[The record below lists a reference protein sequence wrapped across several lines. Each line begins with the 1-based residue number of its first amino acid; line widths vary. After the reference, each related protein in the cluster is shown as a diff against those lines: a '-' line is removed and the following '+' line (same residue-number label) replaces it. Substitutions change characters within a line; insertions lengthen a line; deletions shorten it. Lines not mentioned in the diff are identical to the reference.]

1 MKEEIKNKVLELTD
15 IVDIIGE
22 VVDLR
27 KRGTNYIGLCPF
39 HQEKTP
45 SFTVSPDK
53 SIYKCFGC
61 GKAGNAL
68 TFMMDYYGYSFQESL
83 KILASKAGIRLDE
96 RKSQKNSEQTTKR
109 DLILEIL
116 EKANQHYHNNLKTT
130 SGKSVLTYFHNRG
143 YKDETIKDFFLGYS
157 INSWDNILKLLKN
170 QGYEESLIFES
181 GLLVKNEENG
191 TYYDRFRGRAMFP
204 IQDKFGKVIGFGAR
218 ILTDEKDQPKYIN
231 TPQTLVY
238 DKSKTLYGLFQA
250 KNEIRSKKYA
260 IMVEGY
266 ADVITLH
273 QAGFKNTISSSGTAL
288 TSDQLAIL
296 KSYCKKIYFVYDAD
310 EAGIKATERGLE
322 LAIKKG
328 FEIFIVIL
336 PNGEDPDSLIKKHGR
351 TLFEKYIDDAID
363 FIEFII
369 ELKQKQSN
377 INSPSEK
384 AELIRYLLDLIT
396 KIPDRLQHDIYISKI
411 SSSLNLTEKQLDAI
425 YSEKN
430 KLESK
435 ETTREVKSTIKKTE
449 AKGEQTKVF
458 DRENAVLKNF
468 EEEILP
474 EEKIILHFILKK
486 PEILNELDKKYK
498 ILKNGLITKTAEKLF
513 RILVQIISD
522 GDNIA
527 ERLIDDDEIEQAD
540 KSFLLELLLKDDA
553 LINEQASSNWK
564 DYIKGMKESE
574 SVKSLTDA
582 YLNLEIIRI
591 EKQLKN
597 LKAKIKE
604 IDFEAQ
610 KENIVIID
618 KLLKRK
624 AQILKIFDSNSIGK
638 K

>member
-45 SFTVSPDK
+45 SFTVSPEK

-83 KILASKAGIRLDE
+83 KILASKVGIRLE
-96 RKSQKNSEQTTKR
+96 EKKSQKNSEQTSKR
-109 DLILEIL
+109 DSILEIL
-116 EKANQHYHNNLKTT
+116 EKANEHYHNNLKTT
-130 SGKSVLTYFHNRG
+130 SGKAVLSYFHNRG
-143 YKDETIKDFFLGYS
+143 YKDETINEFYLGYS

-170 QGYEESLIFES
+170 QGYDENLIFES

-266 ADVITLH
+266 ADVISLH
-273 QAGFKNTISSSGTAL
+273 QAGFKNSISSSGTAL
-288 TSDQLAIL
+288 TNDQLGIL

-322 LAIKKG
+322 LAIKQG
-328 FEIFIVIL
+328 FEIFIVLL
-336 PNGEDPDSLIKKHGR
+336 PKGEDPDSLIKKHGK
-351 TLFEKYIDDAID
+351 TLFEKYLDEAVD

-377 INSPSEK
+377 INSPTEK
-384 AELIRYLLDLIT
+384 AELIRYLVDLVT

-411 SSSLNLTEKQLDAI
+411 ASSLNLTEKQLEAI
-425 YSEKN
+425 YTEKN
-430 KLESK
+430 KIEAK
-435 ETTREVKSTIKKTE
+435 EKTKEAQTSAQKSET
-449 AKGEQTKVF
+449 KGEQTKAF
-458 DRENAVLKNF
+458 ERENFSKKNL

-498 ILKNGLITKTAEKLF
+498 ILKHGLITNTAEKLF

-522 GDNIA
+522 GDNIP
-527 ERLIDDDEIEQAD
+527 ERLIDDQEIEQAD
-540 KSFLLELLLKDDA
+540 KNFLLELLLKDDA

-564 DYIKGMKESE
+564 DFIRGMKDTESI
-574 SVKSLTDA
+574 KPLTDA

-591 EKQLKN
+591 EKELKN

-604 IDFEAQ
+604 IDFEEQ
-610 KENIVIID
+610 KENIIIID
-618 KLLKRK
+618 KLLKKK

>member
-15 IVDIIGE
+15 IVDVIGE

-27 KRGTNYIGLCPF
+27 KRGINYIGLCPF

-45 SFTVSPDK
+45 SFTVSPEK

-83 KILASKAGIRLDE
+83 KILASKAGIRLE
-96 RKSQKNSEQTTKR
+96 EKKYQKNKEQTSKR

-116 EKANQHYHNNLKTT
+116 EKANEHYRNNLKTT
-130 SGKSVLTYFHNRG
+130 SGKSVLSYFHNRG
-143 YKDETIKDFFLGYS
+143 YKDDTINEFYLGYS
-157 INSWDNILKLLKN
+157 INGWDNILKLLKN
-170 QGYEESLIFES
+170 QGYEENLIFES

-238 DKSKTLYGLFQA
+238 DKGKTLYGLFQA
-250 KNEIRSKKYA
+250 KNEIRTKKYA

-266 ADVITLH
+266 ADVIALH
-273 QAGFKNTISSSGTAL
+273 QAGFKNSISSSGTAL
-288 TSDQLAIL
+288 TNDQLSIL

-322 LAIKKG
+322 LAIKQG
-328 FEIFIVIL
+328 FEIFIVLL
-336 PNGEDPDSLIKKHGR
+336 PKGEDPDSLIKKHGK
-351 TLFEKYIDDAID
+351 TLFAKYLDEAVD

-377 INSPSEK
+377 INSPTEK
-384 AELIRYLLDLIT
+384 AELIRYLVDLIT

-411 SSSLNLTEKQLDAI
+411 ASLLNLTEKQLEAI

-430 KLESK
+430 KIEAK
-435 ETTREVKSTIKKTE
+435 EKTREPQVSSLKPE
-449 AKGEQTKVF
+449 PKGEQIKAF
-458 DRENAVLKNF
+458 DKENAKLKNL
-468 EEEILP
+468 EEEVLP
-474 EEKIILHFILKK
+474 EEKIILHFILNK
-486 PEILNELDKKYK
+486 PEILEELDKKYK
-498 ILKNGLITKTAEKLF
+498 ILKNGLVTNSAEKLF
-513 RILVQIISD
+513 RTLVQIIKA
-522 GDNIA
+522 GENIT
-527 ERLIDDDEIEQAD
+527 ERLIEDEEMDQTD
-540 KSFLLELLLKDDA
+540 KSFLFELLLKNDA

-564 DYIKGMKESE
+564 DYIRGMKDTDSI
-574 SVKSLTDA
+574 KPLTDA

-591 EKQLKN
+591 EKELKN
-597 LKAKIKE
+597 LKARIKE
-604 IDFEAQ
+604 IDFEEQ
-610 KENIVIID
+610 KENIIIID
-618 KLLKRK
+618 KLLKKK
-624 AQILKIFDSNSIGK
+624 AQILKIFESNSFGK

>member
-45 SFTVSPDK
+45 SFTVSPEK

-83 KILASKAGIRLDE
+83 KILASKVGIRLE
-96 RKSQKNSEQTTKR
+96 EKKSQWNSEQTSKR

-116 EKANQHYHNNLKTT
+116 EKANEHYHNNLKTT
-130 SGKSVLTYFHNRG
+130 SGKTVLSYFHNRS
-143 YKDETIKDFFLGYS
+143 YKDETINEFSLGYS

-170 QGYEESLIFES
+170 QGYDENLIFES

-273 QAGFKNTISSSGTAL
+273 QAGFKNSISSSGTAL
-288 TSDQLAIL
+288 TNDQLAIL

-322 LAIKKG
+322 LAIKQG
-328 FEIFIVIL
+328 FEIFIVLL
-336 PNGEDPDSLIKKHGR
+336 PKGEDPDSLIKKHGK
-351 TLFEKYIDDAID
+351 TLFEKYLDEAVD

-377 INSPSEK
+377 INSPTEK
-384 AELIRYLLDLIT
+384 AELIRYLVDLVT

-411 SSSLNLTEKQLDAI
+411 ASSLNLTEKQLEAI
-425 YSEKN
+425 YTEKN
-430 KLESK
+430 KIEAK
-435 ETTREVKSTIKKTE
+435 EKTKEAQTSVQKTE
-449 AKGEQTKVF
+449 LKGEQTKAF
-458 DRENAVLKNF
+458 EMENASKKKL

-498 ILKNGLITKTAEKLF
+498 ILKHGLITDTAERLF
-513 RILVQIISD
+513 RILVQIIND
-522 GDNIA
+522 GDNIS
-527 ERLIDDDEIEQAD
+527 ERLIDDNEIEQSD

-564 DYIKGMKESE
+564 DYIRGMKDTESI
-574 SVKSLTDA
+574 KPLTDA

-591 EKQLKN
+591 EKELKN

-604 IDFEAQ
+604 IDFEEQ
-610 KENIVIID
+610 KENIIIID
-618 KLLKRK
+618 KLLKKK

>member
-45 SFTVSPDK
+45 SFTVSPEK

-61 GKAGNAL
+61 GRAGNAL

-83 KILASKAGIRLDE
+83 KILASKVGIRLE
-96 RKSQKNSEQTTKR
+96 EKKSQRNSEQTSKR

-116 EKANQHYHNNLKTT
+116 EKANEHYHNNLKTT
-130 SGKSVLTYFHNRG
+130 SGKAVLSYFHNRG
-143 YKDETIKDFFLGYS
+143 YQDETINDFSLGYS

-170 QGYEESLIFES
+170 QGYDENLIFES

-273 QAGFKNTISSSGTAL
+273 QAGFKNSISSSGTAL
-288 TSDQLAIL
+288 TNDQLAIL

-322 LAIKKG
+322 LAIKQG
-328 FEIFIVIL
+328 FEIFIVLL
-336 PNGEDPDSLIKKHGR
+336 PKGEDPDSLIKKHGK
-351 TLFEKYIDDAID
+351 TLFEKYLDEAVD

-377 INSPSEK
+377 INSPTEK
-384 AELIRYLLDLIT
+384 AELIRYLVDLVT

-411 SSSLNLTEKQLDAI
+411 ASSLNLTEKQLEAI
-425 YSEKN
+425 YTEKN
-430 KLESK
+430 KIEAK
-435 ETTREVKSTIKKTE
+435 EKTKEVQTSVQKTE
-449 AKGEQTKVF
+449 LKGEQTKAF
-458 DRENAVLKNF
+458 ERENASKKNL

-486 PEILNELDKKYK
+486 PEILHELDKKYK
-498 ILKNGLITKTAEKLF
+498 ILKHGLITNTAEKLF
-513 RILVQIISD
+513 RILVKIIND
-522 GDNIA
+522 GDSIS
-527 ERLIDDDEIEQAD
+527 ERLIDDEEIEKAD

-564 DYIKGMKESE
+564 DYIRGMKDTESI
-574 SVKSLTDA
+574 KPLTDA

-591 EKQLKN
+591 EKELKN
-597 LKAKIKE
+597 LKSKIKE
-604 IDFEAQ
+604 IDFEEQ
-610 KENIVIID
+610 KENIIIID
-618 KLLKRK
+618 KLLKKK
-624 AQILKIFDSNSIGK
+624 AQILKIFDSNSFGK